1 VKDYSQTV
9 LSKLAA
15 TGVAV
20 LATTA
25 WVATGGVSVAF
36 ATSASTSVTAPDVG
50 SAPPSGAGWWQDRDS
65 GNAGSFAMTADSFD
79 RSDAIKLNLPTTSAG
94 INLHH
99 DYAVADRPT
108 DLPALLSAASYT
120 YTGSNVNFQ
129 IEVAYQPTD
138 TQFAPTGSS
147 PCTSASGWGISGVD
161 STWCYALVKWE
172 PFATTS
178 TWSTVDLS
186 ADTAGNSGTV
196 PTKTA
201 GWMSQ
206 KRVGSFPAT
215 SSRVGHKL
223 SDYLGQMAH
232 YQVVSVGF
240 GAGSGAAA
248 PTAGWVKSMTVGGAT
263 FDFAPVAAAPTPPPV
278 ANSTALQGYIT
289 TNNIDVAATTNT
301 FSINGAPAGSGLTSI
316 DPSAPFDAALPW
328 SDTSDTFVDVYAYSS
343 PLLVGTFPVIAGVVD
358 LTGVDL
364 SALQPGSHHLVFVGQ
379 SSGAVSIVAI
389 GIAAAAP
396 TLALTGTD
404 AVGPTIGALSVLL
417 LGLTMVILARTRSLT
432 RPRVSR
438 RE

>member
-1 VKDYSQTV
+1 VKRYSQTV
-9 LSKLAA
+9 LSKFAA

-20 LATTA
+20 LATTV
-25 WVATGGVSVAF
+25 WVATGGASVAF
-36 ATSASTSVTAPDVG
+36 ASPASTTVTAPDIA
-50 SAPPSGAGWWQDRDS
+50 SAAPSGAGWWQDRDS

-94 INLHH
+94 INLHN
-99 DYAVADRPT
+99 DYAAADRPT
-108 DLPALLSAASYT
+108 DLPALLSSASYA

-138 TQFAPTGSS
+138 PQFAPAGTS
-147 PCTSASGWGISGVD
+147 PCTSASGWGIAAVD
-161 STWCYALVKWE
+161 STWCYALLKWE

-186 ADTAGNSGTV
+186 ADTAGNSGTL

-215 SSRVGHKL
+215 SARVGHKL
-223 SDYLGQMAH
+223 SDYIGQMAH

-248 PTAGWVKSMTVGGAT
+248 PTAGWVKTMTVGGTT
-263 FDFAPVAAAPTPPPV
+263 FDFAPLAAAPTPPPV
-278 ANSTALQGYIT
+278 ANSTDLQAYIT
-289 TNNIDVAATTNT
+289 TNNVDVAATTNT
-301 FSINGAPAGSGLTSI
+301 FSIDGAAAGSGLTSI
-316 DPSAPFDAALPW
+316 DPSAPFDATLPW

-343 PLLVGTFPVIAGVVD
+343 PLLVGTFPVSAGVIQ

-364 SALQPGSHHLVFVGQ
+364 SSLKAGSHHLVFIGQ
-379 SSGAVSIVAI
+379 TSGTVSIVAI

-417 LGLTMVILARTRSLT
+417 LGLTMVILVRTRGVGK
-432 RPRVSR
+432 PREPQR
-438 RE
+438 